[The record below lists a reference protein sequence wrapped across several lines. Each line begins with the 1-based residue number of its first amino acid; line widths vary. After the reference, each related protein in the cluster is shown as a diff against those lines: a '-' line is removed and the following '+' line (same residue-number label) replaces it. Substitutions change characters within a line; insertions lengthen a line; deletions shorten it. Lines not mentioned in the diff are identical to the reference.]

1 MATVNGLVNTSADD
15 CKISLRFVTD
25 LELLREA
32 LRVCQ
37 IQGHTTKVKHISSR
51 IRQIEKGITC

>member
-15 CKISLRFVTD
+15 CKISLLYVTD

-32 LRVCQ
+32 LAECHRTGGNKTKAGH
-37 IQGHTTKVKHISSR
+37 IQRR
-51 IRQIEKGITC
+51 IRQLEIPE